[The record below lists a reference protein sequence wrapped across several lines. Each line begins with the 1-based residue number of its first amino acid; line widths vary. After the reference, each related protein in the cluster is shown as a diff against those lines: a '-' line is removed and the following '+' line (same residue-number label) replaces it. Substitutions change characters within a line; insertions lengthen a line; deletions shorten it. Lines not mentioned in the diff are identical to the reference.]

1 MAISEL
7 KLMEGMAWK
16 TWKTPAEQAR
26 GLADVVADALREALV
41 ERGSALLVVSGGRS
55 PVAFL
60 EALSGAV
67 LDWSKVAVSLADERW
82 VPESHPDSNAGLLR
96 RHLLKGVAAKAHFIG
111 LYQPAPSLEEAAD
124 KADQCLHELAQPIDV
139 LVLGMG
145 DDGHTASLFPGSP
158 GLSEALDPASQRR
171 CLPMWA
177 PSVPHQRLTLTRA
190 LLQGARV
197 QLLAIQGEAKLAT
210 LNAALSDNDEYRMP
224 VSAFLRSPL
233 SIHWC
238 P

>member
-124 KADQCLHELAQPIDV
+124 KANQCLHELAQPIDV

>member
-1 MAISEL
+1 MAIFEP

-16 TWKTPAEQAR
+16 TWNSPAEQAK
-26 GLADVVADALREALV
+26 GLADAVADALREALI
-41 ERGSALLVVSGGRS
+41 ERGRALLVVSGGRS
-55 PVAFL
+55 PAAFL
-60 EALSGAV
+60 EALSGAL
-67 LDWSKVAVSLADERW
+67 LDWSNVAVSLADERW

-96 RHLLKGVAAKAHFIG
+96 RHLFKGAAAKARFIG
-111 LYQPAPSLEEAAD
+111 LYQPAASLEEAAD
-124 KADQCLHELAQPIDV
+124 KADQFLGELALPIDV

-145 DDGHTASLFPGSP
+145 DDGHTASLFPSSP
-158 GLSEALDPASQRR
+158 GLVEALDPSSPRR

-177 PSVPHQRLTLTRA
+177 PAVPHQRLTLTRA
-190 LLQGARV
+190 VLQNARV

-210 LNAALSDNDEYRMP
+210 LSQALSDNDELRMP
-224 VSAFLRSPL
+224 VSAFLRLPL